1 MYVQYIE
8 VIAKKKRIKKL
19 ALIEI
24 VLLLSLRF
32 LYGTSETTSKV
43 YSRAQDCV
51 CLLRHFW
58 SCVVHY

>member
-32 LYGTSETTSKV
+32 LYGTSDTSKV